1 MMSTI
6 NSLIYICTLQ
16 MHLSKKNG
24 MLTNQTAMGTDVD
37 DMNSIATELSDSFAE
52 VDGLDSKK
60 ELCVSHTPKKAN
72 KDTPN
77 AEYDTFQVD
86 KYVALAYQDYFKDGD
101 SVSRDRKSSASDIS
115 YSNGI
120 AGSVINYCDKPD
132 TQAYSNNKD
141 IDEIN
146 TTGDNIPDLEM
157 AYNYTLDDIK
167 SDSSRGGAATMDK
180 VNNDWYQKI
189 MTNMR
194 AYNKTLQMSNKAVS
208 SKNTLRLPL
217 SIHGDGQN
225 DKFASNNN
233 NEYNNKTDKSCEAT
247 SDKLDE
253 QIYQETETMSNK
265 PVSNERVKLEC
276 ASIEDSDQTARP
288 RSLIRVYH
296 GASMNN
302 QGFKAS
308 SAGKLDTDSN
318 DIIEASSSHMRMS
331 EPSDGS
337 NGRARKRK
345 AFIPQRILVNGTL

>member
-1 MMSTI
+1 
-6 NSLIYICTLQ
+6 
-16 MHLSKKNG
+16 
-24 MLTNQTAMGTDVD
+24 MLTNQTAMGADVG
-37 DMNSIATELSDSFAE
+37 DMNSIATELSETFAE

-60 ELCVSHTPKKAN
+60 ELRVSHTPGKAN
-72 KDTPN
+72 KDALN
-77 AEYDTFQVD
+77 AEYDSFQVD
-86 KYVALAYQDYFKDGD
+86 KYVALAYPDYFKDGD
-101 SVSRDRKSSASDIS
+101 SVSRERKSSASDVS
-115 YSNGI
+115 YSKGLADN
-120 AGSVINYCDKPD
+120 VISYCDKPD

-146 TTGDNIPDLEM
+146 KTGEKIPDLEM

-167 SDSSRGGAATMDK
+167 SDSSRGGPATIDK

-194 AYNKTLQMSNKAVS
+194 AHNKTLQMSNKAVS

-217 SIHGDGQN
+217 SIYGDGQN

-233 NEYNNKTDKSCEAT
+233 NEHINEADKSCEAT

-265 PVSNERVKLEC
+265 PVSRERFELEC
-276 ASIEDSDQTARP
+276 AAIEDSDQTAHQ
-288 RSLIRVYH
+288 RSLIRDCD
-296 GASMNN
+296 GPSMDG
-302 QGFKAS
+302 QRFKAFS
-308 SAGKLDTDSN
+308 GGKLDTYSN
-318 DIIEASSSHMRMS
+318 DISEASSRHIPMS

-345 AFIPQRILVNGTL
+345 AFIPQRILVNGIL